1 MPFICERVTLES
13 DRETFGSKVGILI
26 PAFNEAAHLGRL
38 LAACR
43 RIQPAVVL
51 VVDDGS
57 TDSTPL
63 VLDKVRNRFSPSLPL
78 HVIRSER
85 NLGKQGAVRL
95 GLRELA
101 GWELDAVACIDGDG
115 QHDPAELP
123 GLVGLLDSYDLVIGQ
138 RSQTEMPVQRRLSN
152 WLVNRGFEWIG
163 GVDFGDVQ
171 SGLRVYRM
179 WLVDVLADRLP
190 PAGGYALEH
199 ESLTVVARYARDNR
213 LSVRAAAAPI
223 SCRYG
228 QAKSKLT
235 PHHIADLAV
244 QTVRQAIRFRS
255 ARQRTRSLAG
265 LDDLTPASQRR

>member
-1 MPFICERVTLES
+1 MAFICEQVT
-13 DRETFGSKVGILI
+13 RIKPRKTFASRVGILI

-43 RIQPAVVL
+43 QIQPAVVL

-63 VLDKVRNRFSPSLPL
+63 VLEKVRNRFSPSLPL

-95 GLRELA
+95 GLRALS
-101 GWELDAVACIDGDG
+101 GFDLDAVACIDGDG

-123 GLVGLLDSYDLVIGQ
+123 GLADLLGRADLVIGQ
-138 RSQTEMPVQRRLSN
+138 RSQTQMPLQRRLSN

-171 SGLRVYRM
+171 SGLRIYRK

-213 LSVRAAAAPI
+213 VSVRAAAAPI

-228 QAKSKLT
+228 QAVSKMT

-255 ARQRTRSLAG
+255 ARQPVRQQTG
-265 LDDLTPASQRR
+265 LDDLAPASQRR